1 MSKNPERFR
10 RAVGAIDAANRED
23 PNREWHQGKEHPKEL
38 LYAERM
44 TEWLERLAPD
54 ASEEVRLAA
63 RAQHIRRWEI
73 PRDRYPKDR
82 QGYRQWR
89 SGLGRFHAEIAA
101 GILRAAG
108 YGEETIAHVQSLL
121 RKERLKTDP
130 DCQLLEDVICLV
142 FLEHYLADFAQ
153 EHEEPKLIDILRRT
167 WRKMSPRGQQAALA
181 LKLPEPLRRVV
192 EKAVA
197 A

>member
-1 MSKNPERFR
+1 MKENLERFR
-10 RAVGAIDAANRED
+10 LAVGAIDAANGED
-23 PNREWHQGKEHPKEL
+23 PNREWHQGKEYPKEL

-44 TEWLERLAPD
+44 TGWLDRLAPE

-73 PRDRYPKDR
+73 PRESYPKDR

-89 SGLGRFHAEIAA
+89 TDLGRFHAETASA
-101 GILRAAG
+101 ILREAG
-108 YGEETIAHVQSLL
+108 YGQDMIAHVQALL

-153 EHEEPKLIDILRRT
+153 EQDESKLVDILRRT
-167 WRKMSPRGQQAALA
+167 WRKMSPRGRQAALA